1 MLFPIIT
8 MFPAF
13 QGGLVQGSAPMVRK
27 NIPLWNYIHFPISAA
42 TSGTAFMEYQKIEN
56 LISTYV
62 INYNGGVHLGVENG
76 KETCSSDQAIAG

>member
-56 LISTYV
+56 LSNKHIC
-62 INYNGGVHLGVENG
+62 INITINSYYY
-76 KETCSSDQAIAG
+76 